1 MTSPVQ
7 PHHDDEPGLVE
18 PEGVQSSA
26 EPPPEDAPEPEDG
39 PTEAEVAQS
48 DEMLDRPEPAPA
60 QASEGGAAEITGPGQ
75 ELAAGEG

>member
-7 PHHDDEPGLVE
+7 PDHVDEPGLVE

-26 EPPPEDAPEPEDG
+26 EPPVESTDPTDG
-39 PTEAEVAQS
+39 PPEAEEAQS
-48 DEMLDRPEPAPA
+48 DEMVDRPADV
-60 QASEGGAAEITGPGQ
+60 AAPGQ